1 MKKAFLYL
9 LIATSAV
16 ISCKK
21 EKTDEPVLEAS
32 PITIFVEEDAPTKA
46 LLNDAGLKT
55 NGNKIHVI
63 DLLTGF
69 SGTASWMSGN
79 KYIDD
84 EIVYNGTQIWGY
96 DSGRTYPWT
105 SDGTHQFFA
114 WLSYDTN
121 MSLSADTFFGSSCFF
136 HIKENTSCTFIVQ
149 KVLLVFFNSLSTF
162 SGAVQLDG
170 LL

>member
-21 EKTDEPVLEAS
+21 EKTDEPVPEAS

-84 EIVYNGTQIWGY
+84 EIVSRSGAMTPAVRTPGHQMVCTSSLPGSVMTQI
-96 DSGRTYPWT
+96 
-105 SDGTHQFFA
+105 
-114 WLSYDTN
+114 
-121 MSLSADTFFGSSCFF
+121 
-136 HIKENTSCTFIVQ
+136 
-149 KVLLVFFNSLSTF
+149 
-162 SGAVQLDG
+162 
-170 LL
+170 